1 MKLAYFSYDFSACC
15 CEAVKDVFCVGC
27 PAGRAARCARGRRP
41 AREPSAPRAFGS
53 ARRLEARPGPAT
65 AHGHRSLAPTGT
77 PSLAHSP
84 HAQPLTSLIPEPT
97 RNFACNS
104 SDTTSNLQF
113 RSLELQR
120 FQTLLKLLPI
130 ELHTTF
136 LEGRPRHYQRAPQPP
151 HSTRQP
157 PRLKPMTPMR
167 VDHCPEMKP
176 PTPLRSPCRTRLKPL
191 TPLLAQNS
199 QFQPI
204 FRPQRCHGFH
214 APLAEYPQRRRR
226 FHQTSNQGY

>member
-1 MKLAYFSYDFSACC
+1 MSFAW
-15 CEAVKDVFCVGC
+15 AVLRAGLLGVPVGSGP
-27 PAGRAARCARGRRP
+27 PASRPRREL
-41 AREPSAPRAFGS
+41 RS

-97 RNFACNS
+97 PNFACNS
-104 SDTTSNLQF
+104 PDTTSNLEF

-130 ELHTTF
+130 ELHAAFRGQT
-136 LEGRPRHYQRAPQPP
+136 PN
-151 HSTRQP
+151 TRQP
-157 PRLKPMTPMR
+157 PHLKPITPMR
-167 VDHCPEMKP
+167 ADHCHEMKP
-176 PTPLRSPCRTRLKPL
+176 PTPLRSPHRTRLKPL

-199 QFQPI
+199 QFQAI